1 MSKTI
6 IINNNL
12 FASFKKYFSALKN
25 EEIAQNGVAM
35 CARQE
40 EVRNGKRQR
49 RRKIYERLELIMS
62 WSVSFI
68 ITWCAIFSLVTAT
81 INKQQPFFNEQV
93 DLHNAMRGQDRSN
106 NALIILHFAASCFI
120 VIFLLCRSHLRIIL
134 WRKGYVHVK

>member
-62 WSVSFI
+62 
-68 ITWCAIFSLVTAT
+68 
-81 INKQQPFFNEQV
+81 
-93 DLHNAMRGQDRSN
+93 
-106 NALIILHFAASCFI
+106 
-120 VIFLLCRSHLRIIL
+120 
-134 WRKGYVHVK
+134 